1 MSNKNQVHAFG
12 KVARMMVEQTFAI
25 EEALSKKEVSNQ
37 LKKVVGQIS
46 KMSGQGEENIPKS
59 KSW

>member
-1 MSNKNQVHAFG
+1 
-12 KVARMMVEQTFAI
+12 MMVEQTFAI

-46 KMSGQGEENIPKS
+46 KMSGQGEERIPKS